1 MTDKKRQPCLWTE
14 VCGCRCEDCE
24 IYTPEDETDDID
36 DYIEQERISFR
47 REYNKYIMDRTE
59 DK

>member
-1 MTDKKRQPCLWTE
+1 M
-14 VCGCRCEDCE
+14 
-24 IYTPEDETDDID
+24 YTPEDETDDID